1 MVQFESGKTSFFK
14 CQKKETLMHKINS
27 KWYCWMYGARILQ
40 KNSPDHLF
48 KVIRWSGA
56 VLTFCSPKKLL
67 FLQKSLFL
75 DGAQTQ
81 IYNLFKRWPPSTN
94 PHTFTILAIITSCCR
109 HFQLSSVFSHPLSM
123 RFQFLLWSFIIGKL
137 PTLWLSPPIL
147 PCTTMLCSFGWHLK
161 LKLKQ

>member
-1 MVQFESGKTSFFK
+1 MSSNVKCYQMSNVIKCQMLSNVKSRQMSSKVKCNLMQMSSNVKYHMRRCQIMVQFECGKTSFFK

-48 KVIRWSGA
+48 QVIRWSGA

-75 DGAQTQ
+75 DGAHTQ
-81 IYNLFKRWPPSTN
+81 IYNLFMKKKT
-94 PHTFTILAIITSCCR
+94 
-109 HFQLSSVFSHPLSM
+109 
-123 RFQFLLWSFIIGKL
+123 
-137 PTLWLSPPIL
+137 
-147 PCTTMLCSFGWHLK
+147 
-161 LKLKQ
+161 